1 MTPEEVADTSAIGLM
16 IMQDVGLII
25 VLSSVF
31 IGIYCLTFCISL
43 YIYLRDK
50 NTGVAK
56 KAMFSVLF
64 GTFVL
69 MLMVFVSNVGL
80 LFDLVKHYLVLSLP
94 GGIREQI
101 AASTMQ
107 SQILVY
113 AKMQN
118 WLQKYYSEFGEPYTE
133 GLIADGVIA
142 WRAWAVWMDN
152 KKVKWTL
159 FVLMFADIAPTPGVS
174 LADAVATD
182 IGYDHQDLSQ
192 SQILDGVT
200 FVLSLS
206 VNMVATCLIAFR
218 AWTHHKSMRSILIR
232 RKRSKVH
239 ILPHGLNPVA
249 IFILVQTKNTYEQS
263 FHLEEVPT
271 LSQQLQSQQISN
283 SLNPSDVTADASQ
296 TDQETNTIGFSIV
309 RYSREH

>member
-1 MTPEEVADTSAIGLM
+1 
-16 IMQDVGLII
+16 
-25 VLSSVF
+25 
-31 IGIYCLTFCISL
+31 
-43 YIYLRDK
+43 
-50 NTGVAK
+50 
-56 KAMFSVLF
+56 
-64 GTFVL
+64 
-69 MLMVFVSNVGL
+69 
-80 LFDLVKHYLVLSLP
+80 
-94 GGIREQI
+94 
-101 AASTMQ
+101 MQ

-118 WLQKYYSEFGEPYTE
+118 WLQNII

-232 RKRSKVH
+232 RKRSKVEEILLLLVESGAIFALLQLLVLILDELETNIGH
-239 ILPHGLNPVA
+239 IDEHLLFAAISINQVYAMAAGLNPVA

-309 RYSREH
+309 RYSRE